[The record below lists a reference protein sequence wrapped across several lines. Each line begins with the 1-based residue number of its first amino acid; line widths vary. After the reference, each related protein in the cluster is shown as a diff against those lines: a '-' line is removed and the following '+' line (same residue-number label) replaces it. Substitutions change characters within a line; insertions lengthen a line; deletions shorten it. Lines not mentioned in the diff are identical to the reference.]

1 MQSIDYWKDIDIMA
15 GFSKQDKSR
24 NAFMLNG
31 SFADEGYDW
40 WWHSFTGENAQTG
53 EEKSFFIEFFT
64 INPELGGKEPV
75 FGQAERN
82 RLLGVKPSYLMIKAG
97 CWGKD
102 ACQLH
107 RFFGWNDVKITK
119 TVPFEIEAGDCLANE
134 YELRGSVDV
143 SDGDVI
149 DHPEWMCDAGSMSFD
164 LNVRKIIPF
173 NVGYGAGAAL
183 RSAKAFEMYWHA
195 EGMKTMYSG
204 SVILNGVKY
213 IVKPETSYGYADKNW
228 GESFTSPWV
237 WLSSNDLTSRKSNKK
252 LLNSAFD
259 IGGGRPVVFGKALD
273 RKLLG
278 AFYYEG
284 TEYEFN
290 FSKAWEG
297 THTKFTSKE
306 TEDEVLWHVR
316 QESATALMDVKV
328 RCSKDEMLLV
338 NYEAPDG
345 SKKHNRLWNG
355 GTGTGIVK
363 LYEKY
368 PGGLY
373 LVDEIVAGHV
383 GCEYGE
389 YC

>member
-1 MQSIDYWKDIDIMA
+1 ME
-15 GFSKQDKSR
+15 GFSKHDKSR

-40 WWHSFTGENAQTG
+40 WRHSFTGENAQTG

-64 INPELGGKEPV
+64 INPELGGKEVV
-75 FGQAERN
+75 FGQLERN
-82 RLLGVKPSYLMIKAG
+82 SLLGVKPSYLMIKAG

-102 ACQLH
+102 ATQLH
-107 RFFGWNDVKITK
+107 RFFAWNDVKVTR
-119 TVPFEIEAGDCLANE
+119 TVPFQIEAGDCLASE
-134 YELRGSVDV
+134 YELKGSVTV
-143 SDGDVI
+143 SKEEQEE
-149 DHPEWMCDAGSMSFD
+149 HPEWMCDSGSMSFD
-164 LNVRKIIPF
+164 LSIRKIIPF
-173 NVGYGAGAAL
+173 NVGYGTGAAL
-183 RSAKAFEMYWHA
+183 RSLKAFEMYWHA
-195 EGMKTMYSG
+195 EGMKSMYSG
-204 SVILNGVKY
+204 TVIFNGTKY

-228 GESFTSPWV
+228 GENFTSPWV
-237 WLSSNDLTSRKSNKK
+237 WLSSNDLTSKNSHKK
-252 LLNSAFD
+252 LLNSVFD
-259 IGGGRPVVFGKALD
+259 IGGGRPVVFGQALD

-284 TEYEFN
+284 REYEFN
-290 FSKAWEG
+290 FSKPWQG
-297 THTKFTSKE
+297 THTKFAAKE
-306 TEDEVLWHVR
+306 TDEEILWHVR

-328 RCSKDEMLLV
+328 RCRKDEMLLI

-373 LVDEIVAGHV
+373 LVDEIIAGHV

-389 YC
+389 Y